1 MKSRLQN
8 LKQIILDYLDGTKL
22 MTGDTK
28 SRELE
33 EILQK
38 LGTQYKK
45 KKIPL
50 IMVQRCEQTFFQR
63 RHIYDRQVHEKQF
76 NITHHRGT
84 ARQTH
89 NKLAPHA
96 C

>member
-1 MKSRLQN
+1 MAPPKTRTPQFLKPVYMSCCIAKGTLLMKSRLQN

-38 LGTQYKK
+38 VGTQYKK
-45 KKIPL
+45 KKNPINNGPK
-50 IMVQRCEQTFFQR
+50 M
-63 RHIYDRQVHEKQF
+63 
-76 NITHHRGT
+76 
-84 ARQTH
+84 
-89 NKLAPHA
+89 
-96 C
+96 

>member
-38 LGTQYKK
+38 VGTQYKK
-45 KKIPL
+45 KKNPINNGPK
-50 IMVQRCEQTFFQR
+50 M
-63 RHIYDRQVHEKQF
+63 
-76 NITHHRGT
+76 
-84 ARQTH
+84 
-89 NKLAPHA
+89 
-96 C
+96 